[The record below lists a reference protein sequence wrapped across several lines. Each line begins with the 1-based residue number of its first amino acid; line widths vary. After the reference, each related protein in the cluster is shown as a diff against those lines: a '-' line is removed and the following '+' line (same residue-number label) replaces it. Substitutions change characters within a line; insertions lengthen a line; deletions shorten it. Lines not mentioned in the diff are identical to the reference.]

1 MSCNTR
7 PEANNISCFSEKQGL
22 ATLKPT
28 VVLMTRQHPHR
39 RKAEKLIQTVFL
51 EAYGARLSAFYPY
64 LLAIHDAEGGY
75 QAVAGLRPGNRP
87 LFCEHYL
94 PQKVEKL
101 VLSPRESMVEIG
113 NLASAG
119 PGHIRWII
127 TALTA
132 FLQGAGF
139 IQVLFTITSL
149 LRNSFSRMGL
159 PLTHLASAGADC
171 LPPGLV
177 ENWGAYYDC
186 NPSVYAGYI
195 PVGYEALS
203 GAVQSNAI
211 LKSIWSDAFSA
222 GQEAARLLGR
232 GAR

>member
-1 MSCNTR
+1 MS
-7 PEANNISCFSEKQGL
+7 
-22 ATLKPT
+22 
-28 VVLMTRQHPHR
+28 RQHPHR
-39 RKAEKLIQTVFL
+39 REAEKLVQTVFL
-51 EAYGARLSAFYPY
+51 ETYGARVSTFYPY
-64 LLAIHDAEGGY
+64 LLAIHDAEGHY
-75 QAVAGLRPGNRP
+75 QAVAGLRPGNQP

-94 PQKVEKL
+94 PQRVEKL
-101 VLSPRESMVEIG
+101 LVSPRGSMVEIG

-127 TALTA
+127 AALTA
-132 FLQGAGF
+132 FLRGAGF
-139 IQVLFTITSL
+139 VQVLFTITPL

-159 PLTHLASAGADC
+159 PLTHLAPARADC

-186 NPSVYAGYI
+186 KPSVYAGYI

-203 GAVQSNAI
+203 GVARSNAI
-211 LKSIWSDAFSA
+211 LDSIWSDAFAA
-222 GQEAARLLGR
+222 GQEAGRLLGE